1 MKGWNGKW
9 LRGPDNAEAGV
20 DGTDLAVT
28 EQPVFS
34 PKVMRKVMRQ
44 IAVSSSILIVLVP
57 VLLFI
62 VEFGIDPVWGLIL
75 TIAIIG
81 IYIVRVMHE
90 GQYRLAQRLESLAV
104 LARKT
109 NEAGRRR
116 REGP

>member
-1 MKGWNGKW
+1 MEWQMAP
-9 LRGPDNAEAGV
+9 GPDNAQAGA
-20 DGTDLAVT
+20 DGIDLAVS
-28 EQPVFS
+28 EQPMFS

-44 IAVSSSILIVLVP
+44 VAVSSSILIVLVP

-62 VEFGIDPVWGLIL
+62 VEFGINPIWGLIL

-104 LARKT
+104 LVRKT
-109 NEAGRRR
+109 NEQRRRR